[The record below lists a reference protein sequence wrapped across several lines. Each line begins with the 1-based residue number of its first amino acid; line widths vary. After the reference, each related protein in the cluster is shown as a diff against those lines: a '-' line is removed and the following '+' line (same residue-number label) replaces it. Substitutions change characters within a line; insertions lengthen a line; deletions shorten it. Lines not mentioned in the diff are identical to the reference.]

1 MTDNFVKGYA
11 LIKAQCFSGSILDTY
26 LPFIATIIIDEG
38 MDVVD
43 ENIICAKLKEKYDA
57 TFQPTFVR
65 QVLSNAMDKKLISKV
80 RENYVANISA
90 LKKCCI
96 TDEDFINSWNSLIT
110 GFSKYGKKRGYV
122 SNENEIT
129 KNITAFLDA
138 YDDYVIF
145 SHIGDIDT
153 TDSQFMYHWISYI
166 LMLKENDI
174 KQFAFVE
181 GLCMANIAKATLFYS
196 NQEST
201 QKVDLQV
208 FLDTPMIFAL
218 LGLDTPERQ
227 ESYKYIV
234 EKALAAGMS
243 LHVYDHNLDEVLGIM
258 ERAAKWSQ
266 RADYDPAKANKVAQ
280 YFRSSDMT
288 EEDMVEYIG
297 DVEENLNLMGIT
309 QLNTGYDTEEDQFQ
323 ADETKLSNAIKAE
336 YSGRGSKY
344 HTEGLFDNSVRT
356 DVRSIVMTQRKRQG
370 TLSTVIKTA
379 KAIFITTNGAIAKV
393 SKDMMD
399 EDELSQNKIPVSVT
413 ADIFGT
419 LLWMDYGDECNDY
432 SSFKLLADCK
442 ALLRPSPKMIA
453 KFVLSLDEAYQKK
466 ADGLTEE
473 KFLFLRSH
481 PIVAT
486 KLLDVTSG
494 DYSQFT
500 DNTWR
505 DLYAKIE
512 AHAQFEGDKKYES
525 EKESHNRTKVDLGQ
539 AIADRDAAIA
549 DRDAAIAD
557 RNAAIADRNA
567 ENKKNQ
573 DMQQEMVSQKEN
585 FARILAKIFA
595 ALIFGI
601 PYIAISVGIVLLQNL
616 YGTPTVTGI
625 LLIVATLLGGS
636 LAAFLYKKLAQKI
649 KDKIKEKI

>member
-11 LIKAQCFSGSILDTY
+11 LIKAQCFSSSILDTY

-43 ENIICAKLKEKYDA
+43 ENVICAKLREKYDA

-65 QVLSNAMDKKLISKV
+65 QVLSNAMDKKLVNKV
-80 RENYVANISA
+80 RENYVANISN
-90 LKKCCI
+90 LKKYCLS
-96 TDEDFINSWNSLIT
+96 DEDFTKNWNSLIT
-110 GFSKYGKKRGYV
+110 GFAKYCRKRGYI
-122 SNENEIT
+122 SNEDEIT

-138 YDDYVIF
+138 YDDHVIF

-153 TDSQFMYHWISYI
+153 TDSKFKYHWCNYI
-166 LMLKENDI
+166 LMLREKDTE
-174 KQFAFVE
+174 KYAFVE

-196 NQEST
+196 NQESV
-201 QKVDLQV
+201 QSVDLQV

-218 LGLDTPERQ
+218 LGMDTPERQ
-227 ESYKYIV
+227 KSYKYIV
-234 EKALAAGMS
+234 DRAIAAGMS
-243 LHVYDHNLDEVLGIM
+243 LHVFDHNLTEVSGIM

-280 YFRSSDMT
+280 FFRNSDMT
-288 EEDMVEYIG
+288 DEDMVEYIG
-297 DVEENLNLMGIT
+297 DVEETLNQMGIT
-309 QLNTGYDTEEDQFQ
+309 QFNTGYDTEENQFQ
-323 ADETKLSNAIKAE
+323 ADETKLSDAIKAE
-336 YSGRGSKY
+336 YSGRASKY
-344 HTEGLFDNSVRT
+344 YTEGLFDNSVRT
-356 DVRSIVMTQRKRQG
+356 DVRSIVMTQRERKG
-370 TLSTVIKTA
+370 ALSTIIKTA

-393 SKDMMD
+393 SKDMME
-399 EDELSQNKIPVSVT
+399 EDELTKSKIPSSIT

-419 LLWMDYGDECNDY
+419 LLWMDYGDESNNY
-432 SSFKLLADCK
+432 NSFKLLADCK

-466 ADGLTEE
+466 AQGLTEE

-512 AHAQFEGDKKYES
+512 AHAQFEGEKKYEA
-525 EKESHNRTKVDLGQ
+525 EKKDHEDTKAALAEAKRSQDAESKR
-539 AIADRDAAIA
+539 
-549 DRDAAIAD
+549 
-557 RNAAIADRNA
+557 A
-567 ENKKNQ
+567 EGLEKQMEK
-573 DMQQEMVSQKEN
+573 QKDN
-585 FARILAKIFA
+585 YAKILAQILA
-595 ALIFGI
+595 AAFFGV
-601 PYIAISVGIVLLQNL
+601 PYLALTIGIVLIQNQ
-616 YGTPTVTGI
+616 YGTLTVKGI
-625 LLIVATLLGGS
+625 AWIVLTI
-636 LAAFLYKKLAQKI
+636 LAAFLAKEFYEKVTLHIKKKIIKKL
-649 KDKIKEKI
+649 